1 MVRKG
6 DYHPSGPGSIPGSGG
21 WGLATVPTDIYVYGN
36 VNKSV
41 S

>member
-6 DYHPSGPGSIPGSGG
+6 DTLPSGLGSIPGSGG
-21 WGLATVPTDIYVYGN
+21 WGLGLVPTDIYVYVN